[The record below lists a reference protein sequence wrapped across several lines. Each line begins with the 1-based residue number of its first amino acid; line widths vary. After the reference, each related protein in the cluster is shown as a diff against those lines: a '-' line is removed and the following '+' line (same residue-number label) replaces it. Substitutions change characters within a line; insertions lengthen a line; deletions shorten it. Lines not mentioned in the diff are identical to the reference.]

1 MTAKRKA
8 AAVLVGLLIA
18 GLLALIWF
26 FSAQP
31 GPQSNALSQ
40 AVQSDLQQ
48 KGLNSLTPGLGLLGA
63 QQAVRKWA
71 HTYLYL
77 LLGGLCAAFCRL
89 LGPLSPLGPR
99 LCFAQLQRPAMN
111 GTSIL
116 CRAAAAKC
124 VMWHWMCWG
133 HWRVFC
139 FWRQQAG
146 FFTASKQNCRAYDF
160 TVGPAVFVFQS
171 AMGTNR
177 SSSLPGMGS
186 SKLKKVMWAVAISV
200 SF

>member
-71 HTYLYL
+71 HTYIYL
-77 LLGGLCAAFCRL
+77 LLGGLCAEFCRL
-89 LGPLSPLGPR
+89 LAPLSPLGPR
-99 LCFAQLQRPAMN
+99 AQHFALPLVFC
-111 GTSIL
+111 T
-116 CRAAAAKC
+116 AAAAC
-124 VMWHWMCWG
+124 DEWHQYFVPGRSAEVRDICIDFLG
-133 HWRVFC
+133 VLTGCTVFC
-139 FWRQQAG
+139 AMRRIF
-146 FFTASKQNCRAYDF
+146 
-160 TVGPAVFVFQS
+160 VG
-171 AMGTNR
+171 
-177 SSSLPGMGS
+177 
-186 SKLKKVMWAVAISV
+186 
-200 SF
+200 

>member
-48 KGLNSLTPGLGLLGA
+48 NGLSSLTPGLGLLGA

-71 HTYLYL
+71 HTYIYL

-89 LGPLSPLGPR
+89 LAPLSSLGPR
-99 LCFAQLQRPAMN
+99 AQHFALPLVFC
-111 GTSIL
+111 T
-116 CRAAAAKC
+116 AAAAC
-124 VMWHWMCWG
+124 DEWHQYFVPGRSCEVRDVALDVLG
-133 HWRVFC
+133 AL
-139 FWRQQAG
+139 AG
-146 FFTASKQNCRAYDF
+146 ILLLAAASRIFY
-160 TVGPAVFVFQS
+160 
-171 AMGTNR
+171 
-177 SSSLPGMGS
+177 SLKT
-186 SKLKKVMWAVAISV
+186 KLQGL
-200 SF
+200 

>member
-71 HTYLYL
+71 HTYIYL

-89 LGPLSPLGPR
+89 LAPLSPFGPR
-99 LCFAQLQRPAMN
+99 AQHFALPLRSLGVAPGMDSEGESAN
-111 GTSIL
+111 L
-116 CRAAAAKC
+116 RAS
-124 VMWHWMCWG
+124 
-133 HWRVFC
+133 
-139 FWRQQAG
+139 RQQ
-146 FFTASKQNCRAYDF
+146 
-160 TVGPAVFVFQS
+160 
-171 AMGTNR
+171 
-177 SSSLPGMGS
+177 SLRR
-186 SKLKKVMWAVAISV
+186 LKSLGVKGA
-200 SF
+200 